1 MFSENTFV
9 NKRGRDAGKGKG
21 TKEED
26 SGKGS
31 QCSVDARVV
40 YDKLSISKVN
50 EKGKNRS
57 KRVPV

>member
-9 NKRGRDAGKGKG
+9 YKRGRDAGKG

-40 YDKLSISKVN
+40 YDKLSVSKVN

-57 KRVPV
+57 ERVPV